1 MKKILYPRLDEQ
13 ILWETLPSG
22 LTVAVVPKPGFAK
35 KAAYFVTHYGSI
47 HQDFTLDGVLHR
59 TPAGVAHYLEHKL
72 FDLPGRDVTEEFAA
86 MGAVV
91 NAFTSFDMTAYY
103 FSATEHFDECLRLL
117 LTFVSTP
124 YFTEETVAKEQ
135 GIIGQEIDMTADL
148 PDTRSFELLAE
159 ALYHEHGIRT
169 PILGTQESIA
179 GITPQVLRDCHRAF
193 YAPGNMVLCVVG
205 DVDAGQVVLA
215 ANQVLGSD
223 CRAPGK
229 KLPLP
234 PEPMT
239 CREPLMEE
247 AMEVAMPMFQI
258 GFKDT
263 PVDSGAEAIRRE
275 ILGDLAAE
283 ALFGESSALYL
294 RLYEEG
300 LIDSSFGGGFE
311 TVDGAALLTCSGD
324 SWEPE
329 AVRDAVLEEA
339 RRIWKEGIPTVD
351 FHRMQ
356 RSALGRR
363 IRDLDSFDGTCFRIC
378 AAFLSD
384 FDYFRFPELYA
395 QITPEDIQEF
405 LHRVVQPSRCAMS
418 VILPIQEEEPQ

>member
-1 MKKILYPRLDEQ
+1 MKKLLYPQLNEQ
-13 ILWETLPSG
+13 ILWETLPNG
-22 LTVAVVPKPGFAK
+22 LTVAVVPKPGFSK
-35 KAAYFVTHYGSI
+35 KAAYFVTDYGSI
-47 HQDFTLDGVLHR
+47 HQDFMLDGVPYHV
-59 TPAGVAHYLEHKL
+59 PAGVAHYLEHKL

-103 FSATEHFDECLRLL
+103 FSTTEHFDECLRLL

-159 ALYHEHGIRT
+159 ALYHSHGIRR
-169 PILGTQESIA
+169 PILGTRESIA
-179 GITPQVLRDCHRAF
+179 QITPQVLRDCHRAF
-193 YAPGNMVLCVVG
+193 YAPSNMVLCVVG
-205 DVDAGQVVLA
+205 DVDAEQVISA
-215 ANQVLGSD
+215 ASQVLGSD
-223 CRAPGK
+223 CREPGK
-229 KLPLP
+229 KLPPP

-239 CREPLMEE
+239 SREPLLQE

-258 GFKDT
+258 GFKDA
-263 PVDSGAEAIRRE
+263 PVDPGEEAIRQE
-275 ILGDLAAE
+275 ILGELAAE
-283 ALFGESSALYL
+283 ALFGESSGLYL

-329 AVRDAVLEEA
+329 AVHDAVLEEA
-339 RRIWKEGIPTVD
+339 QRIWREGIPEAD
-351 FHRMQ
+351 FLRMR

-363 IRDLDSFDGTCFRIC
+363 VRDLDSFDGTCFRVC
-378 AAFLSD
+378 TAFLSD
-384 FDYFRFPELYA
+384 FDYFRFPEIYA
-395 QITPEDIQEF
+395 KISPGDIQEF